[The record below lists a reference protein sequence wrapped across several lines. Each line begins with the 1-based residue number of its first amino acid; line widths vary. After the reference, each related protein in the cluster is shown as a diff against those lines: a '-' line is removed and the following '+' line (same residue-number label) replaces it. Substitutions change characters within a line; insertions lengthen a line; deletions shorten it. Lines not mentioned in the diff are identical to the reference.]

1 MDTGPCGG
9 SVKRIACGSSCKRV
23 AVLFKGVSIEAK
35 EEPGPTSREH
45 VFTENSIKVTIKND
59 SGIQISIEDIRL
71 MFSRNHG
78 FPVLPQA
85 PTGRDHL
92 SLPAPLDSGRS
103 LTWHFPA
110 ERMASFLD
118 NLSTKSAASRGVA
131 NLRPRVTTTTGRT
144 YKGRKFTFSLNV
156 NSHWGLGRPRP

>member
-1 MDTGPCGG
+1 MEGWIQVLVG
-9 SVKRIACGSSCKRV
+9 
-23 AVLFKGVSIEAK
+23 AVLSVLLAVVVAKGCQILSKGVSIEVK

-45 VFTENSIKVTIKND
+45 GFTENSIKVTIKND
-59 SGIQISIEDIRL
+59 SGMQISIEDIRL
-71 MFSRNHG
+71 MFSRSHG
-78 FPVLPQA
+78 FPVLTQV
-85 PTGRDHL
+85 PTGRDHP

-110 ERMASFLD
+110 ERMAGFLD

-156 NSHWGLGRPRP
+156 NAHWG